1 MIAMLALA
9 AILLVRNLYT
19 ISMLPDEMRQGQI
32 FRIIFFHV
40 AGGRGGYDRLGGG
53 PGGQRTVSVRR
64 RIFKYDALAVAVT
77 EVGLA
82 FLAVNLVTGS
92 IWARV
97 IWGVWWAWDPRL
109 TSALICW
116 ILYAGYLILRQSLE
130 EPTQRATFAAVYSIF
145 AFTDVPIVY
154 FSIRWWR
161 TIHPQPVFF
170 SKERVIPSGLVAR
183 TADQYGGDFPVVR
196 RADHDPFAPGAD
208 AARDRLSAPHGTRNL
223 DGKDEHAPSHAHS
236 GRRILLQAQPDYDPI
251 RDEIGRLQRNFQG
264 LIWGFVAAWVIL
276 LLYTLMLTLRERK
289 IRREMERLKSMVE
302 ETGKK

>member
-1 MIAMLALA
+1 MRQKVIIAMLALV
-9 AILLVRNLYT
+9 AILLARNLYT
-19 ISMLPDEMRQGQI
+19 ISMLQDEMRQGQI
-32 FRIIFFHV
+32 FRIIYFHV
-40 AGGRGGYDRLGGG
+40 PAAAAAMTGSAVALVASILFLVTKNF
-53 PGGQRTVSVRR
+53 Q
-64 RIFKYDALAVAVT
+64 YDALAVAVT

-116 ILYAGYLILRQSLE
+116 ILYAGYMILRQALE

-170 SKERVIPSGLVAR
+170 SKEGSFP
-183 TADQYGGDFPVVR
+183 ADWS
-196 RADHDPFAPGAD
+196 RALMINMIAIF
-208 AARDRLSAPHGTRNL
+208 
-223 DGKDEHAPSHAHS
+223 
-236 GRRILLQAQPDYDPI
+236 
-251 RDEIGRLQRNFQG
+251 
-264 LIWGFVAAWVIL
+264 
-276 LLYTLMLTLRERK
+276 LLYAVLTMIRLRQEQTQREIDYLRRTLHA
-289 IRREMERLKSMVE
+289 I
-302 ETGKK
+302 

>member
-1 MIAMLALA
+1 MRQKVIIAMLALA
-9 AILLVRNLYT
+9 AILLARNLYT
-19 ISMLPDEMRQGQI
+19 ISMLQDEMRQGQI
-32 FRIIFFHV
+32 FRIIYFHV
-40 AGGRGGYDRLGGG
+40 PAAAAAMTGSAVALVASILFLVTKNFR
-53 PGGQRTVSVRR
+53 
-64 RIFKYDALAVAVT
+64 YDALAVAVT

-116 ILYAGYLILRQSLE
+116 ILYAGYMILRQSLE

-170 SKERVIPSGLVAR
+170 SKEGS
-183 TADQYGGDFPVVR
+183 FPPDWS
-196 RADHDPFAPGAD
+196 RA
-208 AARDRLSAPHGTRNL
+208 
-223 DGKDEHAPSHAHS
+223 
-236 GRRILLQAQPDYDPI
+236 LLINMIAI
-251 RDEIGRLQRNFQG
+251 F
-264 LIWGFVAAWVIL
+264 
-276 LLYTLMLTLRERK
+276 LLYAVLTMIRLRQEQTQREIDYLRRTLHA
-289 IRREMERLKSMVE
+289 I
-302 ETGKK
+302 

>member
-1 MIAMLALA
+1 MRQKVIIVMLVLA
-9 AILLVRNLYT
+9 VVLLVPNLYV
-19 ISMLPDEMRQGQI
+19 IAHLADEMRQGQI

-40 AGGRGGYDRLGGG
+40 PAAASAMTGSAVAL
-53 PGGQRTVSVRR
+53 VASVLFLFTKN
-64 RIFKYDALAVAVT
+64 FKYDALAVSVT

-116 ILYAGYLILRQSLE
+116 ILYAGYLILRQALE

-170 SKERVIPSGLVAR
+170 SKQGS
-183 TADQYGGDFPVVR
+183 FPAEWS
-196 RADHDPFAPGAD
+196 RAFGINMLA
-208 AARDRLSAPHGTRNL
+208 
-223 DGKDEHAPSHAHS
+223 
-236 GRRILLQAQPDYDPI
+236 I
-251 RDEIGRLQRNFQG
+251 F
-264 LIWGFVAAWVIL
+264 
-276 LLYTLMLTLRERK
+276 LLYAALTMIRLRQ
-289 IRREMERLKSMVE
+289 E
-302 ETGKK
+302 ETQREIDYLRRTVHAF

>member
-1 MIAMLALA
+1 MRQKVIIVMLALV
-9 AILLVRNLYT
+9 AILLARNLYA

-32 FRIIFFHV
+32 FRIIYFHV
-40 AGGRGGYDRLGGG
+40 PAAAAAMTGSAVAL
-53 PGGQRTVSVRR
+53 VASVL
-64 RIFKYDALAVAVT
+64 FLVTKKFQYDALAVAVT

-92 IWARV
+92 IWAHV

-116 ILYAGYLILRQSLE
+116 ILYAGYMILRQALE

-170 SKERVIPSGLVAR
+170 SKEGYFPPDWSRALAINMVAM
-183 TADQYGGDFPVVR
+183 F
-196 RADHDPFAPGAD
+196 
-208 AARDRLSAPHGTRNL
+208 
-223 DGKDEHAPSHAHS
+223 
-236 GRRILLQAQPDYDPI
+236 
-251 RDEIGRLQRNFQG
+251 
-264 LIWGFVAAWVIL
+264 
-276 LLYTLMLTLRERK
+276 LLYAVLTMIRLRQEQTQRE
-289 IRREMERLKSMVE
+289 IDYLRRTVHAI
-302 ETGKK
+302 